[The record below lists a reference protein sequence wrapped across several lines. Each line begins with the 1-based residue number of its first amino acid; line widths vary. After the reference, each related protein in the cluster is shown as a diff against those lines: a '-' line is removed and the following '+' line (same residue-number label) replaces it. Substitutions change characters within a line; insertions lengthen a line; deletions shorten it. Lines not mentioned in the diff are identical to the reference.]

1 MSKRLGSE
9 YMRKYPICKYCGA
22 EMTKFDGWAWY
33 TCPDCG
39 NKVRIIDGHITW
51 YDEIFKDGKKQHS
64 SDFSL
69 ADFCRGGEL
78 TED

>member
-1 MSKRLGSE
+1 MK
-9 YMRKYPICKYCGA
+9 KYPICKYCA
-22 EMTKFDGWAWY
+22 SEMTIFDGWAWY
-33 TCPDCG
+33 TCPSCG
-39 NKVRIIDGHITW
+39 NKVRIIDGRSTW
-51 YDEIFKDGKKQHS
+51 HDEIFKDDKKQHS